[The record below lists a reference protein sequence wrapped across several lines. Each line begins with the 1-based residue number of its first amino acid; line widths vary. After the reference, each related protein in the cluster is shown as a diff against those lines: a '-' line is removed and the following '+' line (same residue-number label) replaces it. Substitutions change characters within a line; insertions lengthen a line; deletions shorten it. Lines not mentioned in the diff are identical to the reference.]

1 MIVLTVTNLKK
12 SFGVEEVL
20 EDINLSLAQGER
32 MGLVGVNGSGK
43 TTLLRILS
51 GQLSADEGTI
61 AMQKGMVMGYLQQRY
76 EPEEGS
82 TVLDEMMAVYAP
94 LLKAEARLRD
104 IEREMASAGEA
115 DLIRLGDEYGRLH
128 ERFEREEG
136 YAIRSRV
143 QGVLQG
149 LGFSKEQQAQEAR
162 LLSGG
167 ELTRLTLGRLL
178 LQKPDLLLLDEPTNH
193 LDLEA
198 LQWLEAYL
206 KEYSGA
212 VLVVSHDR
220 YFLDSVCTAMVEILF
235 GVSEQY
241 KGNYSRYV
249 EQRQERFLTR
259 IRAWEQQ
266 QKEIERQKAIIAR
279 YRSFNR
285 EKSIRAA
292 ESREKALDRMDLLDK
307 PMEEKQVRFSFTAG
321 ARMGEEALKLEDLS
335 KSFGARCLFRD
346 AGVLIRSGERAALI
360 GANGVGKST
369 LLEILMGYVSPDT
382 GSFRFGSNA
391 DIGYYDQK
399 QQSLHVDKTVLREV
413 WDDFPRLLQHEVRGA
428 LGLFL
433 FSADDVFKPVS
444 ALSGGEKA
452 RVALT
457 KLMLRRKNFLVL
469 DEPTNHL
476 DSDSREA
483 LEEALD
489 GFEGTIL
496 AVSHDRYFIN
506 RFATRVLVLT
516 PEGIESYEG
525 NYDAYL
531 AELDRLSGGEA
542 ALDDGLTRTEA
553 VKQRRRARI
562 GQEKYNALKQAVS
575 AAEQAVVR
583 AEEDLKRLEILAAAP
598 EVYADPE
605 AARNNAQA
613 IRQAKRQAEES
624 YAAWEAAETDLADFD
639 AQEN

>member
-94 LLKAEARLRD
+94 LLKVESRLRD
-104 IEREMASAGEA
+104 IELEMASAGEA
-115 DLIRLGDEYGRLH
+115 DLIRLGDEYARLH

-149 LGFSKEQQAQEAR
+149 LGFSKEQQAQQAM

-193 LDLEA
+193 LDLQA
-198 LQWLEAYL
+198 LQWLENYL
-206 KEYSGA
+206 KEYTGA

-241 KGNYSRYV
+241 KGNYSRYI

-292 ESREKALDRMDLLDK
+292 ESREKALERMELVDK
-307 PMEEKQVRFSFTAG
+307 PVEERQVRFSFTAG
-321 ARMGEEALKLEDLS
+321 ARMGEEALKIEGLS
-335 KSFGARCLFRD
+335 KSFGSRCLFRD
-346 AGVLIRSGERAALI
+346 AGTLIRSGERIALI

-369 LLEILMGYVSPDT
+369 MLEILMGYLSPDT

-399 QQSLHVDKTVLREV
+399 QQSLHPEKTVLREV
-413 WDDFPRLLQHEVRGA
+413 WDDFPRLLQHEARGA

-433 FSADDVFKPVS
+433 FSGDDVFKPVS

-516 PEGIESYEG
+516 PEGLESYEG

-531 AELDRLSGGEA
+531 AELNRLSGAET
-542 ALDDGLTRTEA
+542 ALDEGLTRTEA
-553 VKQRRRARI
+553 VKQRRRARVE
-562 GQEKYNALKQAVS
+562 QEKYEALKQAVA
-575 AAEQAVVR
+575 AAEQAVMR
-583 AEEDLKRLEILAAAP
+583 AEENLKRLEALAATP

-605 AARNNAQA
+605 ASRRNALS
-613 IRQAKRQAEES
+613 IREAKQQAEES
-624 YAAWEAAETDLADFD
+624 YAGWEAAESALADFD
-639 AQEN
+639 SQET

>member
-1 MIVLTVTNLKK
+1 MIVLTVANLRKA
-12 SFGVEEVL
+12 FGVETVL
-20 EDINLSLAQGER
+20 EDISLSLAQGER

-51 GQLSADEGTI
+51 GQLSADEGSI
-61 AMQKGMVMGYLQQRY
+61 SIQRGMVTGYLQQRY
-76 EPEEGS
+76 EPMPGC
-82 TVLDEMMAVYAP
+82 TVLDEMMAVYA
-94 LLKAEARLRD
+94 LLFKAEARLRE
-104 IEREMASAGEA
+104 IEMEMASADEDG
-115 DLIRLGDEYGRLH
+115 LIRLGEEYSKLH

-149 LGFSKEQQAQEAR
+149 LGFTKEQQTQEAR

-198 LQWLEAYL
+198 LQWLEGYL
-206 KEYSGA
+206 KEYTGA

-220 YFLDSVCTAMVEILF
+220 YFLDSVCTGMLEILF

-241 KGNYSRYV
+241 KGNYTRYI

-259 IRAWEQQ
+259 IRAYEQQ
-266 QKEIERQKAIIAR
+266 QKEIERQEAIIAR

-292 ESREKALDRMDLLDK
+292 ESREKALEKMEILDR
-307 PMEEKQVRFSFTAG
+307 PMEEKHVRFRLMAG
-321 ARMGEEALKLEDLS
+321 LRMGDEALKLEGLS
-335 KSFGARCLFRD
+335 KSFGERCLFQD
-346 AGVLIRSGERAALI
+346 VETLIRSGERVALI
-360 GANGVGKST
+360 GANGVGKTT
-369 LLEILMGYVSPDT
+369 LLEILMGQLAADS
-382 GSFRFGSNA
+382 GSFRFGANA

-399 QQSLHVDKTVLREV
+399 QQSLHNEKNVLREV
-413 WDDFPRLLQHEVRGA
+413 WDDFPMLQQHEVRGA

-433 FSADDVFKPVS
+433 FSGDDVFKPVIN
-444 ALSGGEKA
+444 LSGGEKA

-457 KLMLRRKNFLVL
+457 KLVLQRKNFLIL

-483 LEEALD
+483 LEDALED
-489 GFEGTIL
+489 FEGTIL

-516 PEGIESYEG
+516 QEGLESYEG
-525 NYDAYL
+525 NYSSYL
-531 AELDRLSGGEA
+531 EELNRISDDVFSPEGGQ
-542 ALDDGLTRTEA
+542 TKTEV
-553 VKQRRRARI
+553 VKQRRRAR
-562 GQEKYNALKQAVS
+562 QEQEELDAMKYAV
-575 AAEQAVVR
+575 AQAEQAVTR
-583 AEEDLKRLEILAAAP
+583 AEEALKALEERAALP
-598 EVYADPE
+598 EVYATPE
-605 AARNNAQA
+605 SARENAQA
-613 IRQAKRQAEES
+613 IRRAERQAEES
-624 YAAWEAAETDLADFD
+624 YKAWEEAEMRLVEFEAR
-639 AQEN
+639 ES

>member
-198 LQWLEAYL
+198 LQWLVAYL
-206 KEYSGA
+206 KDYSGA
-212 VLVVSHDR
+212 FLVVSHDR

-321 ARMGEEALKLEDLS
+321 ARMGEEALKLENLS

>member
-1 MIVLTVTNLKK
+1 MIVLTVANLRKA
-12 SFGVEEVL
+12 FGVETVL

-51 GQLSADEGTI
+51 GQLSADEGSI
-61 AMQKGMVMGYLQQRY
+61 SVQRGMVTGYLQQRY
-76 EPEEGS
+76 EPMPGC

-94 LLKAEARLRD
+94 LLKAEARLRE
-104 IEREMASAGEA
+104 IEIEMASANEDG
-115 DLIRLGDEYGRLH
+115 LIRLGEEYSKLH

-149 LGFSKEQQAQEAR
+149 LGFTKEQQTQEAR

-198 LQWLEAYL
+198 LQWLEGYL
-206 KEYSGA
+206 KEYTGA

-220 YFLDSVCTAMVEILF
+220 YFLDSVCTGMLEILF

-241 KGNYSRYV
+241 KGNYTRYI

-259 IRAWEQQ
+259 IRAYEQQ
-266 QKEIERQKAIIAR
+266 QKEIERQEAIIAR

-292 ESREKALDRMDLLDK
+292 ESREKALEKMEILDR
-307 PMEEKQVRFSFTAG
+307 PMEEKHVRFRLTAG
-321 ARMGEEALKLEDLS
+321 LRMGDEALKLEGLS
-335 KSFGARCLFRD
+335 KSFGERCLFQD
-346 AGVLIRSGERAALI
+346 VETLIRSGERVALI
-360 GANGVGKST
+360 GANGVGKTT
-369 LLEILMGYVSPDT
+369 LLEILMGHLAADS
-382 GSFRFGSNA
+382 GSFRFGANA

-399 QQSLHVDKTVLREV
+399 QQSLHNKKNVLREV
-413 WDDFPRLLQHEVRGA
+413 WDDFPMLQQHEVRGA

-433 FSADDVFKPVS
+433 FSGDDVFKPVIN
-444 ALSGGEKA
+444 LSGGEKA

-457 KLMLRRKNFLVL
+457 KLVLQRKNFLIL

-483 LEEALD
+483 LEDALED
-489 GFEGTIL
+489 FEGTIL

-516 PEGIESYEG
+516 QEGLESYDG
-525 NYDAYL
+525 NYSAYL
-531 AELDRLSGGEA
+531 EELNRISDDVFSLEGGQ
-542 ALDDGLTRTEA
+542 TKTEV
-553 VKQRRRARI
+553 VKQRRRAR
-562 GQEKYNALKQAVS
+562 QEQEELDAMKYAV
-575 AAEQAVVR
+575 AQAEQAVTR
-583 AEEDLKRLEILAAAP
+583 AEEALKALEERAALP
-598 EVYADPE
+598 EVYATPE
-605 AARNNAQA
+605 SARENAQA
-613 IRQAKRQAEES
+613 IRRAERQAEES
-624 YAAWEAAETDLADFD
+624 YKAWEEAEMRLAEFE
-639 AQEN
+639 AREN

>member
-12 SFGVEEVL
+12 SFGVEKVL

-51 GQLSADEGTI
+51 GQLNADEGTI

-178 LQKPDLLLLDEPTNH
+178 LQIPDLLLLDEPTNH

-321 ARMGEEALKLEDLS
+321 ARMGEEALKLENLS

-346 AGVLIRSGERAALI
+346 AGVLIRSGERTALI

-369 LLEILMGYVSPDT
+369 LLEILMGYMSPDT

-531 AELDRLSGGEA
+531 AELDRLSGSEA
-542 ALDDGLTRTEA
+542 AIDDGLTRTEA

-583 AEEDLKRLEILAAAP
+583 AEEDLKRLETLAAAP

-613 IRQAKRQAEES
+613 IRQAKRLAEES

>member
-1 MIVLTVTNLKK
+1 MIVLTVTNLSK
-12 SFGVEEVL
+12 SFGVEKVL

-51 GQLSADEGTI
+51 GQLSADEGSVSI
-61 AMQKGMVMGYLQQRY
+61 QRGMVTGYLQQGY
-76 EPEEGS
+76 EPVSGR
-82 TVLDEMMAVYAP
+82 TMLDEMMAVYAP
-94 LLKAEARLRD
+94 LLRTEDRLRE
-104 IEREMASAGEA
+104 IEIEMASADEEG
-115 DLIRLGDEYGRLH
+115 LIRLGDEYSKLH

-149 LGFSKEQQAQEAR
+149 LGFTKEQQTQEAR

-198 LQWLEAYL
+198 LQWLEGYL
-206 KEYSGA
+206 KEYTGA

-220 YFLDSVCTAMVEILF
+220 YFLDSVCTGMLEILF

-241 KGNYSRYV
+241 KGNYTRYI

-259 IRAWEQQ
+259 IRAYEQQ
-266 QKEIERQKAIIAR
+266 QKEIERQEAIIAR

-292 ESREKALDRMDLLDK
+292 ESREKALEKMEILDR
-307 PMEEKQVRFSFTAG
+307 PMEEKHVRFRLMAG
-321 ARMGEEALKLEDLS
+321 LRMGDEALKLEGLS
-335 KSFGARCLFRD
+335 KSFGERCLFQD
-346 AGVLIRSGERAALI
+346 VETLIRSGERVALI
-360 GANGVGKST
+360 GANGVGKTT
-369 LLEILMGYVSPDT
+369 LLEILMGHLAADS
-382 GSFRFGSNA
+382 GSFRFGANA

-399 QQSLHVDKTVLREV
+399 QQSLHNEKNVLREV
-413 WDDFPRLLQHEVRGA
+413 WDDFPMLQQHEVRGA

-433 FSADDVFKPVS
+433 FSGDDVFKPVIN
-444 ALSGGEKA
+444 LSGGEKA

-457 KLMLRRKNFLVL
+457 KLVLQRKNFLIL

-483 LEEALD
+483 LEDALED
-489 GFEGTIL
+489 FEGTIL

-516 PEGIESYEG
+516 QEGLESYEG
-525 NYDAYL
+525 NYNAYL
-531 AELDRLSGGEA
+531 AELDRLSDDVLALEGGQ
-542 ALDDGLTRTEA
+542 TKTE
-553 VKQRRRARI
+553 VIKQRRRAR
-562 GQEKYNALKQAVS
+562 QEQEELDALKYAV
-575 AAEQAVVR
+575 AQAEQAVIR
-583 AEEDLKRLEILAAAP
+583 AEEALKALEERAALP
-598 EVYADPE
+598 EVYATPE
-605 AARNNAQA
+605 SARENAQA
-613 IRQAKRQAEES
+613 IRRAEQQTEES
-624 YAAWEAAETDLADFD
+624 YKAWEEAEARLAEFG
-639 AQEN
+639 ARES